1 MTSRGVST
9 FPVLRTSFVGLCFGI
24 AVTWS
29 LIHFINLWNSSAN
42 ALGTLTG
49 IFDSSSSVTCSM
61 DAFRYYFRRRNYFPG
76 EGRWIRLNSSPESAR
91 FEPGFCSFS
100 SSADRLGGCLARL
113 GINRIVTIGDSNGLR
128 YYEAILSLVEK
139 DGFKCRLR
147 SAEDLRSLR
156 YYTDVEP
163 GVTSFLRSKIR
174 RDCTT
179 CGSRT
184 HLCSSRT
191 TNLTM
196 EHLRMTHVLD
206 SGTWIEVPH
215 NHFAIKVRYKAE
227 TRQEYLLKYH
237 LKRLVPDL
245 LLIFPPFNHDRVQES
260 VESMA
265 IALRYFVDLVEL
277 YASSSTKRIWIPGF
291 REFEDRKSRVWAN
304 RKSHGL
310 TATRKIDGFNRAL
323 FDAIRRQLTEHNSSV
338 YAFFDLIRLS
348 EGLDHWS
355 GDGVHMHE
363 EWYRKMTSY
372 LFQVFC
378 AK

>member
-9 FPVLRTSFVGLCFGI
+9 FPVLKASFVGLCFGI

-29 LIHFINLWNSSAN
+29 LVHFLNLWDSSSK
-42 ALGTLTG
+42 ALGNLTG
-49 IFDSSSSVTCSM
+49 IFHSSSVTCSM
-61 DAFRYYFRRRNYFPG
+61 DVFRDYFRRWNYFPG
-76 EGRWIRLNSSPESAR
+76 EGRWIHLNSSPESAR

-100 SSADRLGGCLARL
+100 SLADHLGGCLARL
-113 GINRIVTIGDSNGLR
+113 GINRIATIGDSNGLR
-128 YYEAILSLVEK
+128 YYEAILNLAQK
-139 DGFKCRLR
+139 DGFQCRLQ

-191 TNLTM
+191 ANLTM

-206 SGTWIEVPH
+206 SGTRIEVPH
-215 NHFAIKVRYKAE
+215 NHFWIKLRYRAE
-227 TRQEYLLKYH
+227 THQEYLLKYH

-245 LLIFPPFNHDRVQES
+245 LVIFPPFNHDRIPES

-265 IALRYFVDLVEL
+265 LGLRYFSDLVEL
-277 YASSSTKRIWIPGF
+277 HASPSTKRIWIPGF
-291 REFEDRKSRVWAN
+291 REFEGRKSRVWAN
-304 RKSHGL
+304 RKSHGMS
-310 TATRKIDGFNRAL
+310 ATRKIDEFNREL
-323 FDAIRRQLTEHNSSV
+323 FKAIRRQLTNGTSSV
-338 YAFFDLIRLS
+338 YAFFDMIRLS

-355 GDGVHMHE
+355 WDGVHMHE

-372 LFQVFC
+372 LFRVFC
-378 AK
+378 AE